1 MITHRINRRDAET
14 ITNSAVSSAAAAL
27 HHDVMFTAKIHDV
40 PDDQKISWESE
51 LTDER
56 EFFFEL
62 PFYRGAD
69 RGITLLRAEP
79 NDRAQE
85 RIHIVTLRHGKRG
98 KFVADVFERKR
109 EPLSQ
114 PRRVFNCF
122 RQIPK
127 QVAHFRLAL

>member
-1 MITHRINRRDAET
+1 MTAHRIDRRDAET
-14 ITNSAVSSAAAAL
+14 ITNSAVGGAAAAL
-27 HHDVMFTAKIHDV
+27 HHDVMFTAEIHDV
-40 PDDQKISWESE
+40 PDDQKISWEPE
-51 LTDER
+51 LADER

-69 RGITLLRAEP
+69 RGITLLRAKP
-79 NDRAQE
+79 RNRAQE
-85 RIHIVTLRHGKRG
+85 RIHIVTIRHGKRG
-98 KFVADVFERKR
+98 KFITDVFERKR

-122 RQIPK
+122 RQIAK

>member
-1 MITHRINRRDAET
+1 MIAHRINGSNGEA
-14 ITNSAVSSAAAAL
+14 ITNRTVRGSASSL
-27 HHDVMFTAKIHDV
+27 HHYVMFTAEIHYV
-40 PDDQKISWESE
+40 PDDQKISWEPE
-51 LTDER
+51 LADER

-62 PFYRGAD
+62 PFYRGAN
-69 RGITLLRAEP
+69 RGITLLRAKP
-79 NDRAQE
+79 RNRAQE

-98 KFVADVFERKR
+98 KFITDVFERKR

-122 RQIPK
+122 RQIAK